1 MSVEKAKIHLE
12 SVGLGD
18 RLVLHA
24 AERDTVEHAAEVLG
38 CEPAHIAK
46 TMSFL
51 TSEGAIV
58 IVCAGDTKIQNAKYK
73 AQFGQKAKMI
83 PFEEVESV
91 IGHEPGGVC
100 PFGVSAGVR
109 VFLDDSLKRFSTVY
123 AAGGARNA
131 TVRLSP
137 AELQAATGNADWIDV
152 CEIKAPVV

>member
-1 MSVEKAKIHLE
+1 MSVEKARIYLE

-18 RLVLHA
+18 RLVLHE
-24 AERDTVEHAAEVLG
+24 AESDTVEHAAAVLG

-51 TSEGAIV
+51 TSDGPIV
-58 IVCAGDTKIQNAKYK
+58 IVCAGDTKIANSKYK
-73 AQFGQKAKMI
+73 AQFVQKAKMI
-83 PFEEVESV
+83 PFEEVEAV

-100 PFGVSAGVR
+100 PFGVADGVR
-109 VFLDDSLKRFSTVY
+109 IFLDSSLWRFETVY

-137 AELQAATGNADWIDV
+137 DELAAAVSASRIDV
-152 CEIKAPVV
+152 CEIKEPVA